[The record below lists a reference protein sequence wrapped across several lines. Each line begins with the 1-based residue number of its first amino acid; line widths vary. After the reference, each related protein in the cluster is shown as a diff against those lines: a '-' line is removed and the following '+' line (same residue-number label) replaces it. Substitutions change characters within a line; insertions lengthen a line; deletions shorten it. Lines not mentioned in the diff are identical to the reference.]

1 MIALLILSC
10 ASRSNPLYGLRE
22 YQKTDLRD
30 WETEGQLIVKE
41 KDPAIAT
48 KLSFFFGLGA
58 FYTGQPVLGV
68 VDLLTWPVSILWE
81 PFISPAEANKINYEA
96 TKHARARR
104 DRLKSPV
111 Q

>member
-48 KLSFFFGLGA
+48 KLSFFFGL
-58 FYTGQPVLGV
+58 
-68 VDLLTWPVSILWE
+68 
-81 PFISPAEANKINYEA
+81 
-96 TKHARARR
+96 
-104 DRLKSPV
+104 
-111 Q
+111 